1 MSTKKHTLRVYPSR
15 KVKGQWGWTLT
26 APNGKK
32 VATCGELYT
41 SKAHAVKMARS
52 MKTRFDAADLV
63 VGAPKKAPAKFRAGV
78 KVIIAAGEWGKVQGV
93 ILRRSTFKGD
103 WICKVTEGQHKGAT
117 GSWSENKLK
126 AVPEK
131 AKRITKKITNPVK

>member
-15 KVKGQWGWTLT
+15 KVKGQWGWTLI

-32 VATCGELYT
+32 IATCGELYK
-41 SKAHAVKMARS
+41 SKGYALKMVNELS
-52 MKTRFDAADLV
+52 YRFNYAQLE

-78 KVIIAAGEWGKVQGV
+78 KVTIDAGAWGNVQGV
-93 ILRRSTFKGD
+93 ILRRSTFVGE
-103 WICKVTEGQHKGAT
+103 WMCKVTEGKHKGHT